1 MHNVPVPLDVSHYQ
15 QLSDDEILNLARDIS
30 DLTDEAK
37 DALKLEIARRN
48 LSSEDVQRYA
58 TETGILEDS
67 ENRRRQKL
75 LNPTFS
81 RNKEFFGRANFVRD
95 NGSGSQEYD
104 ATLWFV
110 VFWFPLIPL
119 GAYRVRRRGGWW
131 RNFLIPNI
139 EVVAKLPLNWEQI
152 FRTWLIA
159 VSFLFVSILILPH
172 IWPSLAALA
181 QRLNH
186 RK

>member
-1 MHNVPVPLDVSHYQ
+1 MCLVPLDVSHYQ
-15 QLSDDEILNLARDIS
+15 QLSDDEILNLARDLS
-30 DLTDEAK
+30 NLTDEAK
-37 DALKLEIARRN
+37 DALNLEISRRN
-48 LSSEDVQRYA
+48 LSADDIQTYA
-58 TETGILEDS
+58 TETAILEDS
-67 ENRRRQKL
+67 ENRQRQKL
-75 LNPTFS
+75 LSPNLS
-81 RNKEFFGRANFVRD
+81 RNKEFFGRANFVHD
-95 NGSGSQEYD
+95 DSSGNQQYD

-119 GAYRVRRRGGWW
+119 GAYRVRRKGGWW

-152 FRTWLIA
+152 FRTWLVA
-159 VSFLFVSILILPH
+159 VSLLFAAILILPH
-172 IWPSLAALA
+172 IWPSFATLA